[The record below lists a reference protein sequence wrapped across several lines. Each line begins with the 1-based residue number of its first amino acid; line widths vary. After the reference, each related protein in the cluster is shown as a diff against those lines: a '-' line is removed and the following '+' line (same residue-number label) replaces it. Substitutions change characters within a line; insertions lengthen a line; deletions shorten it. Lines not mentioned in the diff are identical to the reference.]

1 MATSHLRGYF
11 KETRRPIYSAALV
24 LPFAIVYHLGTYALS
39 TTTING
45 ADALIL
51 RVLAPFSV
59 SSLFASF
66 WVLVGCFVVWQFRT
80 RGSWTV
86 DTVKLGVTYLESFA
100 FAGLLFMIFGW
111 LAVHS
116 YLSVAP
122 GSTPGRL
129 ARLALYCGA
138 GIYEELVFRG
148 ALLGGLLLVFGRM
161 LRARK
166 AAAAALATLS
176 AALIFALFHYVGP
189 GGDAF
194 TVSSFIQRTLAGVYF
209 SALFVIRGFGITA
222 AAHAIYDIL
231 VGIVL
236 AS

>member
-1 MATSHLRGYF
+1 MASSHLRGYL

-51 RVLAPFSV
+51 RVLQPFSV

-66 WVLVGCFVVWQFRT
+66 WVLTGCFVVWQVRT
-80 RGSWTV
+80 RGTWTV
-86 DTVKLGVTYLESFA
+86 DTVKLSLTYLESFV
-100 FAGLLFMIFGW
+100 FAGFLFLGFGW
-111 LAVHS
+111 LSIHWG
-116 YLSVAP
+116 LSAAP
-122 GSTPGRL
+122 GSISGKL
-129 ARLALYCGA
+129 ARLALFCGA

-148 ALLGGLLLVFGRM
+148 ALLGGLLVLFQKV
-161 LRARK
+161 LRPRK

-176 AALIFALFHYVGP
+176 AALIFALFHYIGP

-194 TVSSFIQRTLAGVYF
+194 SISSFMQRMLAGVYF
-209 SALFVIRGFGITA
+209 SALFVTRGFGITA
-222 AAHAIYDIL
+222 AAHAMYDIL

-236 AS
+236 AP